1 MIIDHIVYAVSDLE
15 TGINE
20 LEHLF
25 GVRAAIGGRHP
36 DFGTHNA
43 LLSIGPE
50 TYLEIIAP
58 DPKLAVPDQGFMFG
72 IKDNQDPR
80 IATWALQ
87 SNSIEEQADAAIA
100 AGIQLGAVE
109 SGSRL
114 APDGTVLT
122 WQLTD
127 PYAMPHDGAV
137 PFLISWGDT
146 PHPAGATPHAGE
158 LIDFRIEHPDA
169 ESVRRAIS
177 VLGMDIDVQQ
187 SDAYRLVARLKTKNG
202 IVKLS

>member
-1 MIIDHIVYAVSDLE
+1 MTIDHIVYAVSDLE
-15 TGINE
+15 TGVDEIEN
-20 LEHLF
+20 LL

-43 LLSIGPE
+43 LLSIGPK

-58 DPKLAVPDQGFMFG
+58 DPDLAVPDRGFMFG
-72 IKDNQDPR
+72 IKDDQDPR

-87 SNSIEEQADAAIA
+87 TDSINDQADAAVV
-100 AGIQLGAVE
+100 AGVQLGAVE
-109 SGSRL
+109 SGCRQ

-127 PYAMPHDGAV
+127 PYAMPLDGAV

-158 LIDFRIEHPDA
+158 LIDIRIEHPDA
-169 ESVRRAIS
+169 ETVRRAIS
-177 VLGMDIDVQQ
+177 VLGVDIDVQQ
-187 SDAYRLVARLKTKNG
+187 SGAYRLLARIKTKRG
-202 IVKLS
+202 IVELG